1 MGFLFDIYSYIKSG
15 ETDSENLGLEIEHF
29 VVNDKGVQIGFDEVT
44 ALIEKIGTETG
55 SDIIYVDGYPVGYIN
70 DKYSISLEPS
80 CQFEISIN
88 PYSNLADIADV
99 YQEFLDLWE
108 PVFSERGYHFETKGN
123 LPSVE
128 KGQISPYDI
137 PLSPKK
143 RYRYMD
149 EYLQKSGKYGVYMM
163 RASASTQV
171 SIDYKSEQ
179 DLIRKLQV
187 LQKISPILMIMMENK
202 TEEETTLPGVE
213 GKPHLFRIQEWDD
226 LDPDRTG
233 FYPFS
238 MDEDFGYKKIS
249 DVIYHT
255 PLILLSDEG
264 KTDGVGHKN
273 AEDLVKEN
281 VIPDNVTDD
290 KRKTK
295 LVEHVMSMGFFHFRI
310 KKYIE
315 VRIADSVPIKKAL
328 GYVALLKGL
337 IYSEHNLTVL
347 ENELSYIDN
356 LKIIQDAVLGIE
368 VLGRDAVI
376 YEGLSADE
384 WANRLKSLA
393 LNVLDEKEKEYLN
406 YV

>member
-1 MGFLFDIYSYIKSG
+1 
-15 ETDSENLGLEIEHF
+15 
-29 VVNDKGVQIGFDEVT
+29 
-44 ALIEKIGTETG
+44 
-55 SDIIYVDGYPVGYIN
+55 
-70 DKYSISLEPS
+70 
-80 CQFEISIN
+80 
-88 PYSNLADIADV
+88 
-99 YQEFLDLWE
+99 
-108 PVFSERGYHFETKGN
+108 
-123 LPSVE
+123 
-128 KGQISPYDI
+128 
-137 PLSPKK
+137 
-143 RYRYMD
+143 
-149 EYLQKSGKYGVYMM
+149 MM

-171 SIDYKSEQ
+171 SIDYKSEK

-202 TEEETTLPGVE
+202 TEEETTLSGVE

-238 MDEDFGYKKIS
+238 MDEDFGNKKIS

-337 IYSEHNLTVL
+337 IYSEHNPTVL